1 MVKLTLVDQDANE
14 INHAIFNQE
23 NFYNPSEYI
32 KNDYQNIN
40 VDSQTRNL
48 INSMEYKVDILLQI
62 GRASC
67 RERV

>member
-32 KNDYQNIN
+32 KK
-40 VDSQTRNL
+40 RL
-48 INSMEYKVDILLQI
+48 PKHK
-62 GRASC
+62 C
-67 RERV
+67 RFTNKKFDK